1 MEFLQH
7 PWTRVVAIVAAIGTC
22 GAASAS
28 CAGNRA
34 GVATQLSQVLAAEQ
48 GRAALAQQMCGARPD
63 ARCANRAN
71 EVWNDLHNFYQNRA
85 GGPVWVTGRRPA
97 SAATIALAS
106 LGRAAEH
113 GLDPEK
119 YGATSLKAEA
129 ARLADARGART
140 ASPDELARFETNLTA
155 ALLALGRDVAV
166 GRPGPPPAGVG
177 DRRRQSPDIA
187 ARLASVID
195 DGDFTA
201 WPDDVRP
208 VHPQYAALQ
217 QALAKLTSETPV
229 AGGLQPAGSMK
240 SPTDQKRL
248 LALNLERWRWLPDD
262 LGDRHVLVNI
272 PSYHLWVF
280 ENVRPVL
287 DSKVIVGK
295 VGDETPAF
303 SATMTNV
310 VFSPYWNIP
319 ESIAEGETVPSV
331 VRNPEYLQK
340 NNIEVLRRSG
350 DRVEKV
356 DPATVNWN
364 DASETSDI
372 SLRQRP
378 GPGNALGHIKF
389 LLPNKNNVYLHDT
402 PTHNLFDRRG
412 RAFSHGCVRLEE
424 PVELARYVL
433 ADEPKWTEEAIR
445 KAMDSGEEQAV
456 RLNRTLP
463 VHIVY
468 FTAWAEPDGTVA
480 FLPDVYG
487 RDR

>member
-1 MEFLQH
+1 ML
-7 PWTRVVAIVAAIGTC
+7 AIIGSCAAGST
-22 GAASAS
+22 S

-34 GVATQLSQVLAAEQ
+34 GIATQLGQVLAAGQ
-48 GRAALAQQMCGARPD
+48 GRTALAQRMCGARPD
-63 ARCANRAN
+63 SGCAKRATD
-71 EVWNDLHNFYQNRA
+71 VWTDLHNFYQDRA
-85 GGPVWVTGRRPA
+85 GEPVWVNGRQPA

-106 LGRAAEH
+106 IGRAAGH

-119 YGATSLKAEA
+119 YGASSLKAEA
-129 ARLADARGART
+129 ARLAGARGRRGAT
-140 ASPDELARFETNLTA
+140 PDELAKFETDLTA

-166 GRPGPPPAGVG
+166 GRPGQPPAGVG
-177 DRRRQSPDIA
+177 DRRRKSPDIA
-187 ARLASVID
+187 VHLASLID
-195 DGDFTA
+195 ENDLTA

-217 QALAKLTSETPV
+217 QALAKEPL
-229 AGGLQPAGSMK
+229 GS
-240 SPTDQKRL
+240 PNRAR
-248 LALNLERWRWLPDD
+248 LALNLERWRWIPDD
-262 LGDRHVLVNI
+262 LGDRYVLVNI
-272 PSYHLWVF
+272 PSYHMWVF

-295 VGDETPAF
+295 LGDETPVF

-331 VRNPEYLQK
+331 IRNPEYLQK
-340 NNIEVLRRSG
+340 NNIEVLRRSRG
-350 DRVEKV
+350 AVERV
-356 DPATVNWN
+356 DPATVDWN
-364 DASETSDI
+364 NASATSDI

-412 RAFSHGCVRLEE
+412 RAFSHGCVRVEE
-424 PVELARYVL
+424 PVELAKYVL
-433 ADEPKWTEEAIR
+433 GDEPKWTEAAIR
-445 KAMDSGEEQAV
+445 KAMDSGEEQGV
-456 RLNRTLP
+456 KLNRTLP

-480 FLPDVYG
+480 FLSDVYG